1 MHATSP
7 SSVVETAPELT
18 RLRQIAS
25 KAFIACLW
33 FMVLVIGS
41 VASYASAPVLATSV
55 VAAALAGATT
65 LMFLKDPIGPA
76 TRFAIGAAL
85 TTDWA
90 LLVFSASGLPDGLV
104 LDAHML
110 FFVLNAVLVIYC
122 CWRTILIVNALAT
135 VHHVVFSLLLPLYIW
150 PTNEYVLHHF
160 LIHATYVVLVG
171 GPMLWL
177 AYRINR
183 QFTENHQAMKDLNLA
198 QAEASKLVEETRN
211 RAQQEETKR
220 TAMFALAEKLDKS
233 VAGVVGYLSSASSN
247 LRTSAQE
254 MAAGATQTNQ
264 QSQTMS
270 QAANETS
277 INLET
282 LAAASEELSASIA
295 EISMQI
301 TQSTDIANG
310 AAREAEETNQKIQG
324 LAKASL
330 KVGEVVQMITAIAEQ
345 TNLLALNATI
355 EAARAGDA
363 GKGFA
368 IVAAE
373 VKELANQTSSATE
386 SIGSQIAQ
394 IQSATQEA
402 VDAIDGIGRTIGKVK
417 EISVS
422 VAAAIEE
429 QDSATREIA
438 RNVEQAANGVKDVAH
453 NISDVANVSEGNL
466 KSVGNFVDTAE
477 ELSKQSQALRVEVD
491 DYLKETRA
499 I

>member
-1 MHATSP
+1 MHATSA
-7 SSVVETAPELT
+7 SSDVETAPELV

-25 KAFIACLW
+25 KAFVAGLW
-33 FMVLVIGS
+33 LMVAVIGGVS
-41 VASYASAPVLATSV
+41 SFTSAPALTTSV
-55 VAAALAGATT
+55 IAAALAGIST
-65 LMFLKDPIGPA
+65 LMFLKDPIGPS
-76 TRFAIGAAL
+76 TRFAIGASL

-90 LLVFSASGLPDGLV
+90 LLVYCASGLPDGLV

-122 CWRTILIVNALAT
+122 CWRTILIVNVLAT
-135 VHHVVFSLLLPLYIW
+135 VHHLVFSLLLPLYIW
-150 PTNEYVLHHF
+150 PSAEYVLHHF

-177 AYRINR
+177 AFRINR
-183 QFTENHQAMKDLNLA
+183 QFTDNYQAMKDLNLA
-198 QAEASKLVEETRN
+198 QTEAGQLVEETRI
-211 RAQQEETKR
+211 RAEQEETKR
-220 TAMFALAEKLDKS
+220 AAMFALAEKLDTS
-233 VAGVVGYLSSASSN
+233 VAEVVGSLSSASTQ
-247 LRTSAQE
+247 LRASAQE

-277 INLET
+277 SNLET

-295 EISMQI
+295 EISGQI
-301 TQSTDIANG
+301 SQSTDIASG

-324 LAKASL
+324 LAKASS
-330 KVGEVVQMITAIAEQ
+330 KVGEVVQLITAIAEQ

-373 VKELANQTSSATE
+373 VKELANQTSSATD
-386 SIGSQIAQ
+386 SIVDQISQ

-402 VDAIDGIGRTIGKVK
+402 VDAIDGIGKTIDKVK

-422 VAAAIEE
+422 ISSAIEE

-438 RNVEQAANGVKDVAH
+438 RNVEQAANGVKDVAD
-453 NISDVANVSEGNL
+453 NLSDVASVSERNL
-466 KSVGNFVDTAE
+466 KSVGNFADTAE
-477 ELSKQSQALRVEVD
+477 ELSNQSQALRTEVD
-491 DYLKETRA
+491 DYLNKTKA

>member
-1 MHATSP
+1 MHATSA
-7 SSVVETAPELT
+7 SSAVETAPELVK
-18 RLRQIAS
+18 LRQIAS
-25 KAFIACLW
+25 KAFIGGLW
-33 FMVLVIGS
+33 LMVLVIGG
-41 VASYASAPVLATSV
+41 VASYASAPVLATSLI
-55 VAAALAGATT
+55 AAALAGVST
-65 LMFLKDPIGPA
+65 LMFLRDPIGPA

-85 TTDWA
+85 TTDWS
-90 LLVFSASGLPDGLV
+90 LLIFSASGLPDGLV

-110 FFVLNAVLVIYC
+110 FFVLNALLVIYC

-150 PTNEYVLHHF
+150 PSADYVLYHF

-177 AYRINR
+177 AHRINR
-183 QFTENHQAMKDLNLA
+183 QFTDNYQAMKDLNLA
-198 QAEASKLVEETRN
+198 QAEASKLVDETKIH
-211 RAQQEETKR
+211 AQQEETKR
-220 TAMFALAEKLDKS
+220 TAMFALAEKLDTS
-233 VAGVVGYLSSASSN
+233 VAAVVGSLSSASDQ
-247 LRTSAQE
+247 LRASAQE

-270 QAANETS
+270 QTANEAS
-277 INLET
+277 SNLES

-295 EISMQI
+295 EISRQI
-301 TQSTDIANG
+301 AQSTDIANG
-310 AAREAEETNQKIQG
+310 AAREAEETNEKIQG
-324 LAKASL
+324 LSKASF
-330 KVGEVVQMITAIAEQ
+330 KVGEVVQLITAIAEQ

-373 VKELANQTSSATE
+373 VKELANQTSNATE
-386 SIGSQIAQ
+386 SIGNQISQ

-402 VDAIDGIGRTIGKVK
+402 VDAIDGIGKTIDKVK

-422 VAAAIEE
+422 VATAVEE

-438 RNVEQAANGVKDVAH
+438 RNVEQAANGVKDVAT
-453 NISDVANVSEGNL
+453 NISDVASVAERNL
-466 KSVGNFVDTAE
+466 KSVGNFVNTAE
-477 ELSKQSQALRVEVD
+477 ELSRQSQDLRAEVD
-491 DYLKETRA
+491 VYLSETRA

>member
-7 SSVVETAPELT
+7 SSVVETAPELVK
-18 RLRQIAS
+18 LRQIAS
-25 KAFIACLW
+25 KAFIAALW
-33 FMVLVIGS
+33 LMVLVIGS
-41 VASYASAPVLATSV
+41 VASYTSAPALTTALIAS
-55 VAAALAGATT
+55 ALAGVSTF
-65 LMFLKDPIGPA
+65 MFLKDPIGPA

-85 TTDWA
+85 TSDWA
-90 LLVFSASGLPDGLV
+90 LLVFCASGLPDGLV

-110 FFVLNAVLVIYC
+110 FFVLNAVLVIYF
-122 CWRTILIVNALAT
+122 CWRTIFIVNALAT
-135 VHHVVFSLLLPLYIW
+135 VHHVVFSVLLPLYIW
-150 PTNEYVLHHF
+150 PTAEYVLVHF

-183 QFTENHQAMKDLNLA
+183 QFTDNYQAMKDLNLA
-198 QAEASKLVEETRN
+198 QAEAGKLVEETKI

-220 TAMFALAEKLDKS
+220 AAMFALAEKLDTS
-233 VAGVVGYLSSASSN
+233 VADVVGSLSSASST
-247 LRTSAQE
+247 LRASAQE

-277 INLET
+277 TNLET

-295 EISMQI
+295 EISGQI

-324 LAKASL
+324 LAKASF
-330 KVGEVVQMITAIAEQ
+330 KVGEVVQLITAIAEQ

-368 IVAAE
+368 IVASE

-386 SIGSQIAQ
+386 SIVNQISQIQ
-394 IQSATQEA
+394 NATQEA
-402 VDAIDGIGRTIGKVK
+402 VDAINGIGKTIDKVK

-438 RNVEQAANGVKDVAH
+438 RNVDQAANGVKDVAK
-453 NISDVANVSEGNL
+453 NISDVASVSESNL
-466 KSVGNFVDTAE
+466 KSVGNFADTAE
-477 ELSKQSQALRVEVD
+477 ELSKQSQALRTEVD
-491 DYLKETRA
+491 DYLSETRA

>member
-1 MHATSP
+1 MNATSP

-18 RLRQIAS
+18 KLRQIAS
-25 KAFIACLW
+25 KAFIASLW
-33 FMVLVIGS
+33 LMILVIGS
-41 VASYASAPVLATSV
+41 VASFSSAPALTVSAI
-55 VAAALAGATT
+55 AAALAGVST
-65 LMFLKDPIGPA
+65 LMFVKDPVGPA
-76 TRFAIGAAL
+76 TRFAIGASL

-110 FFVLNAVLVIYC
+110 FFVLNAVLVIYF
-122 CWRTILIVNALAT
+122 CWRTMLIVNAIAT
-135 VHHVVFSLLLPLYIW
+135 VHHVAFSLLLPLYIW
-150 PTNEYVLHHF
+150 PSAEYVLHHF
-160 LIHATYVVLVG
+160 LIHASYVVLVG

-183 QFTENHQAMKDLNLA
+183 QFTDNHQAMKDLNLA
-198 QAEASKLVEETRN
+198 QAEAGKLVEETKI

-220 TAMFALAEKLDKS
+220 TAMFDLAEKLDAS
-233 VAGVVGYLSSASSN
+233 VAGVVGSLSSASSK

-264 QSQTMS
+264 QSQNMS

-277 INLET
+277 SNLES

-295 EISMQI
+295 EISRQI

-310 AAREAEETNQKIQG
+310 AAREAEETNHKIQG
-324 LAKASL
+324 LAKASF
-330 KVGEVVQMITAIAEQ
+330 KVGEVVQLITAIAEQ

-386 SIGSQIAQ
+386 SIGNQIAQ

-402 VDAIDGIGRTIGKVK
+402 VDAIDGIGKTIDKVK

-422 VAAAIEE
+422 VATAIEE

-438 RNVEQAANGVKDVAH
+438 RNVEQAANGVKGVAH
-453 NISDVANVSEGNL
+453 NISDVASASESNL

-477 ELSKQSQALRVEVD
+477 ELSKQSQALRTEVD
-491 DYLKETRA
+491 DYLIKTKA

>member
-1 MHATSP
+1 MNATSP
-7 SSVVETAPELT
+7 SLVVETAPELVK
-18 RLRQIAS
+18 LRQIAS
-25 KAFIACLW
+25 KAFIAGLW
-33 FMVLVIGS
+33 LMVLVVGG
-41 VASYASAPVLATSV
+41 VASYTPAPQLTISLI
-55 VAAALAGATT
+55 AAALAGVSTI
-65 LMFLKDPIGPA
+65 MFLKDPIGPA

-150 PTNEYVLHHF
+150 PTAEYVLHHF

-183 QFTENHQAMKDLNLA
+183 QFTDNYQAMKDLNLA
-198 QAEASKLVEETRN
+198 QAEASKLVEETKI

-220 TAMFALAEKLDKS
+220 TAMFALAEKLDTS
-233 VAGVVGYLSSASSN
+233 VAEVVGSLSSASSN
-247 LRTSAQE
+247 LRASAQD

-277 INLET
+277 TNLET
-282 LAAASEELSASIA
+282 LASATEELSASIS
-295 EISMQI
+295 EISGQI
-301 TQSTDIANG
+301 SQSTNIANG
-310 AAREAEETNQKIQG
+310 AAREADETNQKIQG
-324 LAKASL
+324 LAKASF

-368 IVAAE
+368 IVASE

-386 SIGSQIAQ
+386 SIGNQISQIQ
-394 IQSATQEA
+394 NATQEA
-402 VDAIDGIGRTIGKVK
+402 VDAIDSIGKTIDKVK

-422 VAAAIEE
+422 IASAIEE

-438 RNVEQAANGVKDVAH
+438 RNVEQAANGVKDVAN
-453 NISDVANVSEGNL
+453 NISDVAGASESNL
-466 KSVGNFVDTAE
+466 KTVGTFVETAE
-477 ELSKQSQALRVEVD
+477 ELSKQSQALRTEVD
-491 DYLKETRA
+491 DYLNETRA

>member
-1 MHATSP
+1 
-7 SSVVETAPELT
+7 
-18 RLRQIAS
+18 
-25 KAFIACLW
+25 
-33 FMVLVIGS
+33 
-41 VASYASAPVLATSV
+41 
-55 VAAALAGATT
+55 
-65 LMFLKDPIGPA
+65 
-76 TRFAIGAAL
+76 
-85 TTDWA
+85 
-90 LLVFSASGLPDGLV
+90 LPDGLV

-198 QAEASKLVEETRN
+198 QTEASKLVEETRN

>member
-1 MHATSP
+1 
-7 SSVVETAPELT
+7 
-18 RLRQIAS
+18 
-25 KAFIACLW
+25 
-33 FMVLVIGS
+33 MVLVIGS

>member
-1 MHATSP
+1 MTATSP
-7 SSVVETAPELT
+7 SIAVETAPELVK
-18 RLRQIAS
+18 LRQIAS
-25 KAFIACLW
+25 KAFIASLW
-33 FMVLVIGS
+33 LMILVIGG
-41 VASYASAPVLATSV
+41 VASVSTAPVMTTSLI
-55 VAAALAGATT
+55 AAALAGVSTI
-65 LMFLKDPIGPA
+65 MFLKDPIGPA

-85 TTDWA
+85 TSDWA

-122 CWRTILIVNALAT
+122 CWRTILIVNVLAT
-135 VHHVVFSLLLPLYIW
+135 VHHLVFSLVLPLYIW
-150 PTNEYVLHHF
+150 PTAEYVLHHF

-183 QFTENHQAMKDLNLA
+183 QFTDNHQAMKDLNLA
-198 QAEASKLVEETRN
+198 QAEASKLVEETKI

-220 TAMFALAEKLDKS
+220 SAMFELAEKLDAS
-233 VAGVVGYLSSASSN
+233 VAEVVGSLSSASSN
-247 LRTSAQE
+247 LRASAQE

-270 QAANETS
+270 HAANETS
-277 INLET
+277 TNLET
-282 LAAASEELSASIA
+282 LASASEELSASIS
-295 EISMQI
+295 EISGQI
-301 TQSTDIANG
+301 TQSTNIANG

-324 LAKASL
+324 LAKASF

-386 SIGSQIAQ
+386 SIGNQISQIQ
-394 IQSATQEA
+394 DATQEA
-402 VDAIDGIGRTIGKVK
+402 VDAIDSIGKTIDRVK

-422 VAAAIEE
+422 IAGAIEE

-438 RNVEQAANGVKDVAH
+438 RNVEQAANGVKDVAN
-453 NISDVANVSEGNL
+453 NISDVAGASESNL
-466 KSVGNFVDTAE
+466 KTVGTFVDTAE
-477 ELSKQSQALRVEVD
+477 QLSRQSQALRTEVD
-491 DYLKETRA
+491 DYLNKTKA